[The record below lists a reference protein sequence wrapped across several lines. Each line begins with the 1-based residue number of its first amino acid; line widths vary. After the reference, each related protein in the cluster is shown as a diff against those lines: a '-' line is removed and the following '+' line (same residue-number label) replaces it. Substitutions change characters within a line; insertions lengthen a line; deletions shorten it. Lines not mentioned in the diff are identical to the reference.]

1 MDQALEIAA
10 PGAVRLVQETGEHLD
25 VAAGHEV
32 LAGAA
37 QHHGANRVV
46 LLAARQA
53 GGKRFGQGRIEG
65 VEGIRPVERQR
76 RDAVLDVEQYPI
88 VDVSGHGG
96 FLGCGI
102 S

>member
-1 MDQALEIAA
+1 MDQAFEIAA
-10 PGAVRLVQETGEHLD
+10 PGTVRLVQETGEHLD

-37 QHHGANRVV
+37 QDHGADRVV
-46 LLAARQA
+46 LLAARQP
-53 GGKRFGQGRIEG
+53 GGERFGQGGIEG
-65 VEGIRPVERQR
+65 VQGVRPVERQR

-102 S
+102 F